1 MIILNSFYHSDFLLI
16 GGEIGPTKTTHAFV
30 AGITM
35 IFGALITAVMF
46 GEMAVLMSNLNRKA
60 TRFQELFD
68 TANTTMKNMKLPEDI

>member
-1 MIILNSFYHSDFLLI
+1 
-16 GGEIGPTKTTHAFV
+16 
-30 AGITM
+30 M
-35 IFGALITAVMF
+35 IFGALTTAVMF